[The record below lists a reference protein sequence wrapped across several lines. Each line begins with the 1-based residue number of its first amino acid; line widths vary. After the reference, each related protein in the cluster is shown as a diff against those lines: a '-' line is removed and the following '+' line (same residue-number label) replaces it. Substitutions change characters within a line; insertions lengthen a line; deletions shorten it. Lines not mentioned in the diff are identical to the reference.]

1 MDDIKQYSN
10 PKVVFKNAK
19 KYLGKDV
26 NIQLSNKPVKK
37 YMVLNPNT
45 NKWVYF
51 GQIGFEDYTKH
62 KDEKRRENYLKR
74 TANIRGNWKD
84 NPYSGNMLSRK
95 ILWDG

>member
-10 PKVVFKNAK
+10 PKVVFRNAK

-26 NIQLSNKPVKK
+26 NIQLSNKPAKK
-37 YMVLNPNT
+37 YMILNPNT

-84 NPYSGNMLSRK
+84 NPYSSNMLSRK
-95 ILWDG
+95 ILWNA

>member
-26 NIQLSNKPVKK
+26 NIQLSNKPAKK
-37 YMVLNPNT
+37 YMILNPNT

-84 NPYSGNMLSRK
+84 NPYSSNNLSRY
-95 ILWDG
+95 ILWNA

>member
-51 GQIGFEDYTKH
+51 GQNGFEDYTKH

-84 NPYSGNMLSRK
+84 NPYSSNNLSRY
-95 ILWDG
+95 ILWNA

>member
-26 NIQLSNKPVKK
+26 NIQLSNKPAKK
-37 YMVLNPNT
+37 YMILNPNT

-62 KDEKRRENYLKR
+62 KDEKRRENNLKR

-84 NPYSGNMLSRK
+84 NPYSSNMLSRQ
-95 ILWDG
+95 ILWNA